1 MKLISVALLAG
12 LIPRTAQGDWIDK
25 VVDKTFVRVET
36 LLAGEAEDPCKTAV
50 ASMVGEASNDDSVL
64 ANVLESLSLTP
75 CRGRFGFFTEDQVE
89 ACLAVQSSPEV
100 QAMID
105 HGLKDPAMV
114 CAWRPFWTQ
123 ATANTFNGV
132 AIDSCELCQRTTELI
147 EDTLKK
153 QELEVQ
159 LIQQGLKILCQYLPE
174 ATKCKVIEDRFDDIV
189 EWIKEGFS
197 PKRICKKI
205 KLCAAK
211 RSKKGHKK
219 RHDHAL
225 PKPLDVHH
233 IEQRPAVAAAS
244 ASRNSGELCT
254 ICRDN
259 GRIMQQFADSPHGLE
274 LYKTGIQSVCRLAPD
289 AVSCKFMTTTFD
301 ALANEFRAGS
311 SVDEACAAVK
321 ACGYYSTEPTYLGCS
336 FCEYTA
342 GVVTSA
348 IKQGGTAT
356 LPTVKQGIAIM
367 CSALPAQAQCN
378 VMDAQ
383 FDTLAQLVQQGK
395 TPEATCE
402 TIHMCSPRPA
412 SSLAVVPF
420 ASQDEIACLLC
431 EYTAQVIARVAE
443 YSTDMV
449 PMVKQGM
456 QLLCTQVP
464 EPAFQSECNAVV
476 SVFDKLASLIEDGTG
491 PTVACRNVQLCDA
504 QRLPALPTKA
514 LAQLEAKVT
523 AVVHGAAPKEDEIQC
538 LFCEYTAELIAQVS
552 AYSKDL
558 VPLVKEGMELVC
570 GRIQVPQFQD
580 ECNAVVAKFDRL
592 ADLIEG
598 GAAAHDACRK
608 VQLCEA
614 ANVVSKEVAALE
626 TRVRAV
632 IAATVP
638 SDVDDQV
645 ECVFCEY
652 TAQVIKRVG
661 DYSQDMVPLLKEG
674 LAAMCGQIQVP
685 QFEDECNAVVAKFDA
700 IAAAIEEGAT
710 PDAACHKVALC
721 SGRMALLATEMAQ
734 LEAKMLAVVDGKT
747 THAQEDVIQC
757 LVCTYT
763 AQIIVQVGAYSK
775 DMVPLVKEGMEV
787 MCSQIPVPQF
797 QDECNAVIAQFDT
810 LASLIDGGVSAAD
823 ACAKVQLCERAI
835 QHEATNV
842 EAGQAFVMHQLAV
855 LETKTKSLLGK
866 NDLIGCL
873 LCEYTGEVI
882 LQVKSFSPDLIP
894 LLKEGLEVLCAR
906 LQGTG
911 IDEQCNAIVTK
922 FDALA
927 ELIEDGKPPN
937 VACAKVVLCAAKPM
951 VQPEVAALEARVA
964 QWIAHPETVTTQ
976 EGCLFCKYAATS
988 IAAVAHVDKSQ
999 LPKLREA
1006 IATMYSVLP
1015 PAVECDAVNES
1026 FEKLV
1031 AALDAGASPA
1041 TACESV
1047 GLCGRPRIV
1056 VASALLATQ

>member
-36 LLAGEAEDPCKTAV
+36 FLAGEVEDPCETAV
-50 ASMVGEASNDDSVL
+50 ASLVGEGGTDDSVL

-75 CRGRFGFFTEDQVE
+75 CRGRFGLFTEDQVE

-105 HGLKDPAMV
+105 HGLKDPTMV

-123 ATANTFNGV
+123 ATANTLNGV
-132 AIDSCELCQRTTELI
+132 GIDSCELCQRTTELI

-153 QELEVQ
+153 EELAVQ
-159 LIQQGLKILCQYLPE
+159 LIQQGLNILCRYLPE
-174 ATKCKVIEDRFDDIV
+174 ATKCKVLEDRFDDIV

-211 RSKKGHKK
+211 HHKK

-233 IEQRPAVAAAS
+233 IEQLPAVAAS
-244 ASRNSGELCT
+244 ASRYSGELCT

-289 AVSCKFMTTTFD
+289 AVSCKFMTATFD

-321 ACGYYSTEPTYLGCS
+321 ACGYDTEPTYLGCS

-342 GVVTSA
+342 GVVASA
-348 IKQGGTAT
+348 IQQGGTAT

-367 CSALPAQAQCN
+367 CSALPAQAQCD

-395 TPEATCE
+395 TPEVTCE
-402 TIHMCSPRPA
+402 TINMCSPRPV

-420 ASQDEIACLLC
+420 ASASQDEIECLLC

-464 EPAFQSECNAVV
+464 EPDFQSECNAVV
-476 SVFDKLASLIEDGTG
+476 AVFDKLASLIEDGTG
-491 PTVACRNVQLCDA
+491 PTVACRNVELCAA
-504 QRLPALPTKA
+504 QRLPALPQKA

-523 AVVHGAAPKEDEIQC
+523 AIVHGASPKEDEIQC

-558 VPLVKEGMELVC
+558 VPLVKEGMEV
-570 GRIQVPQFQD
+570 
-580 ECNAVVAKFDRL
+580 
-592 ADLIEG
+592 
-598 GAAAHDACRK
+598 
-608 VQLCEA
+608 
-614 ANVVSKEVAALE
+614 
-626 TRVRAV
+626 
-632 IAATVP
+632 
-638 SDVDDQV
+638 
-645 ECVFCEY
+645 
-652 TAQVIKRVG
+652 
-661 DYSQDMVPLLKEG
+661 
-674 LAAMCGQIQVP
+674 MCGQIMFP
-685 QFEDECNAVVAKFDA
+685 DECHAVVA
-700 IAAAIEEGAT
+700 
-710 PDAACHKVALC
+710 
-721 SGRMALLATEMAQ
+721 
-734 LEAKMLAVVDGKT
+734 
-747 THAQEDVIQC
+747 
-757 LVCTYT
+757 
-763 AQIIVQVGAYSK
+763 
-775 DMVPLVKEGMEV
+775 
-787 MCSQIPVPQF
+787 
-797 QDECNAVIAQFDT
+797 QFDE
-810 LASLIDGGVSAAD
+810 LASLVDSGMSATD
-823 ACAKVQLCERAI
+823 ACAKLHFCDQ
-835 QHEATNV
+835 ATTHSNV
-842 EAGQAFVMHQLAV
+842 EARQAFVMQQLAV
-855 LETKTKSLLGK
+855 LETKTKSLVGK

-882 LQVKSFSPDLIP
+882 LQVQSFSPDLIP
-894 LLKEGLEVLCAR
+894 LVKEGLEVLCAR
-906 LQGTG
+906 MQGTG

-922 FDALA
+922 FDTLA
-927 ELIEDGKPPN
+927 ELIEGGKPPN
-937 VACAKVVLCAAKPM
+937 VACAKVVLCAAKPIA
-951 VQPEVAALEARVA
+951 QPEVLALEARVA
-964 QWIAHPETVTTQ
+964 QWMAHPESVTTQ

-988 IAAVAHVDKSQ
+988 IAAVAQVDKSQ

-1006 IATMYSVLP
+1006 IATMCSVLP

-1031 AALDAGASPA
+1031 AALEAGASPA

>member
-36 LLAGEAEDPCKTAV
+36 FLAGEVEDPCETAV
-50 ASMVGEASNDDSVL
+50 ASLVGEGGTDDSVL

-75 CRGRFGFFTEDQVE
+75 CRGRFGLFTEDQVE

-105 HGLKDPAMV
+105 HGLKDPTMV

-123 ATANTFNGV
+123 ATANTLNGV
-132 AIDSCELCQRTTELI
+132 GIDSCELCQRTTELI

-153 QELEVQ
+153 EELAVQ
-159 LIQQGLKILCQYLPE
+159 LIQQGLNILCRYLPE
-174 ATKCKVIEDRFDDIV
+174 ATKCKVLEDRFDDIV

-211 RSKKGHKK
+211 HHKK

-233 IEQRPAVAAAS
+233 IEQLPAVAAS
-244 ASRNSGELCT
+244 ASRYSGELCT

-289 AVSCKFMTTTFD
+289 AVSCKFMTATFD

-321 ACGYYSTEPTYLGCS
+321 ACGYDTEPTYLGCS

-342 GVVTSA
+342 GVVASA
-348 IKQGGTAT
+348 IQQGGTAT

-367 CSALPAQAQCN
+367 CSALPAQAQCD

-395 TPEATCE
+395 TPEVTCE
-402 TIHMCSPRPA
+402 TINMCSPRPV

-420 ASQDEIACLLC
+420 ASASQDEIECLLC

-464 EPAFQSECNAVV
+464 EPDFQSECNAVV
-476 SVFDKLASLIEDGTG
+476 AVFDKLASLIEDGTG
-491 PTVACRNVQLCDA
+491 PTVACRNVELCAA
-504 QRLPALPTKA
+504 QRLPALPQKA

-523 AVVHGAAPKEDEIQC
+523 AIVHGASPKEDEIQC

-570 GRIQVPQFQD
+570 GRIQVPEFQD

-592 ADLIEG
+592 ADLVEN

-608 VQLCEA
+608 VQLCDA
-614 ANVVSKEVAALE
+614 AIAVSKEVAALE

-632 IAATVP
+632 LVATTP
-638 SDVDDQV
+638 SDVNGQV
-645 ECVFCEY
+645 ACALCEY
-652 TAQVIKRVG
+652 VARVIKRVG
-661 DYSQDMVPLLKEG
+661 DYSQDLLPLLKKD
-674 LAAMCGQIQVP
+674 LATLCSRTLMP

-700 IAAAIEEGAT
+700 IASVIESGAT
-710 PDAACHKVALC
+710 PDAACRKVALC
-721 SGRMALLATEMAQ
+721 SARMALLATEMAQ
-734 LEAKMLAVVDGKT
+734 FEAKLLAVVDGKT
-747 THAQEDVIQC
+747 THAQEDVIEC
-757 LVCTYT
+757 ITCSYT
-763 AQIIVQVGAYSK
+763 AYAIVRVGAVSK
-775 DMVPLVKEGMEV
+775 DLVPLVKEGMEV
-787 MCSQIPVPQF
+787 MCGQIMFP
-797 QDECNAVIAQFDT
+797 DECHAVVAQFDE
-810 LASLIDGGVSAAD
+810 LASLVDSGMSATD
-823 ACAKVQLCERAI
+823 ACAKLHFCDQ
-835 QHEATNV
+835 ATTHSNV
-842 EAGQAFVMHQLAV
+842 EARQAFVMQQLAV
-855 LETKTKSLLGK
+855 LETKTKSLVGK

-882 LQVKSFSPDLIP
+882 LQVQSFSPDLIP
-894 LLKEGLEVLCAR
+894 LVKEGLEVLCAR
-906 LQGTG
+906 MQGTG

-922 FDALA
+922 FDTLA
-927 ELIEDGKPPN
+927 ELIEGGKPPN
-937 VACAKVVLCAAKPM
+937 VACAKVVLCAAKPIA
-951 VQPEVAALEARVA
+951 QPEVLALEARVA
-964 QWIAHPETVTTQ
+964 QWMAHPESVTTQ

-988 IAAVAHVDKSQ
+988 IAAVAQVDKSQ

-1006 IATMYSVLP
+1006 IATMCSVLP

-1031 AALDAGASPA
+1031 AALEAGASPA